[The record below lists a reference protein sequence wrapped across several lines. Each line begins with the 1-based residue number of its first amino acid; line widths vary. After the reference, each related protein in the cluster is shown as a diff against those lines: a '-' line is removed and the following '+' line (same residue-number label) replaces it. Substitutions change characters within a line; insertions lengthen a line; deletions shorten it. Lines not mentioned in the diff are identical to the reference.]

1 MRHAIVETGQLLIM
15 MSPGSNLGHFIDVRV
30 DVIDVNDRHLD
41 AVVAVVQRTT
51 QNLTIMKISFLM
63 CLGKMF
69 DDQLS

>member
-1 MRHAIVETGQLLIM
+1 MV
-15 MSPGSNLGHFIDVRV
+15 SPGSEFGHFIDVRV

-51 QNLTIMKISFLM
+51 PNLTTMKISFLM